1 MLRGGGGGHDRRSVF
16 LSSAKALTSN
26 YSVFG
31 EGGSDGTRTK
41 KNIDSCLL
49 RTVLSVA
56 NSIWSE
62 EKTKEK
68 RLKDVQNRRKIFALR
83 KKRM

>member
-16 LSSAKALTSN
+16 LSSAKSLASN

-41 KNIDSCLL
+41 KYRLL
-49 RTVLSVA
+49 LAA
-56 NSIWSE
+56 NGLE
-62 EKTKEK
+62 
-68 RLKDVQNRRKIFALR
+68 RRKQHLER
-83 KKRM
+83 GEDKKEA